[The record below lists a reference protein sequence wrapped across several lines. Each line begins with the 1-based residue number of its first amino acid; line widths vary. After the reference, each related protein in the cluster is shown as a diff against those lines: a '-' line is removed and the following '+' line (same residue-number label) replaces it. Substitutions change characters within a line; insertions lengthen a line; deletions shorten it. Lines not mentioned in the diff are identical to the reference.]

1 MAAGIQ
7 ASPIGFFDSGVGGL
21 SVWSEV
27 VRLLPREGTVYLAD
41 NAHCPYGPQPAERVI
56 ALSRANTEF
65 LLSKGCKLIVV
76 ACNTAT
82 AAAIDALRANYP
94 VPFIG
99 MEPAV
104 KPAALA
110 SAKHLVG
117 VLATAGTLHGRLYR
131 ETSERFA
138 GNARMVVREVHGWV
152 EAVERGETD
161 TPETLEL
168 VRKEVQPLLDAGVD
182 SLVLGCTHFPFLRK
196 AIEAVAGT
204 GVRLYD
210 PAPAVARQAKRVL
223 AKSDLLAD
231 AATPSEPVR
240 EFIATGGRAVLE
252 LMLRKL
258 SSGADA

>member
-1 MAAGIQ
+1 MPAGIQ
-7 ASPIGFFDSGVGGL
+7 AGPIGFFDSGVGGL
-21 SVWSEV
+21 SVWREV
-27 VRLLPREGTVYLAD
+27 VRLLPNEGTVYLAD
-41 NAHCPYGPQPAERVI
+41 NAHCPYGPQPAERIV
-56 ALSRANTEF
+56 ALSRANTDF

-82 AAAIDALRANYP
+82 AAAIDTLRANYS

-138 GNARMVVREVHGWV
+138 GNAKMVVREVHGWV
-152 EAVERGETD
+152 EAVERGEMN
-161 TPETLEL
+161 TPATLEL
-168 VRKEVQPLLDAGVD
+168 VRKEVRPLLDAGVD
-182 SLVLGCTHFPFLRK
+182 SLVLGCTHFPFLRN

-210 PAPAVARQAKRVL
+210 PAPAVARQVKRVL
-223 AKSDLLAD
+223 TKNGLLVE
-231 AATPSEPVR
+231 AAAPSKPLR
-240 EFIATGGRAVLE
+240 EFIATGDRATLE
-252 LMLRKL
+252 LLLRSL
-258 SSGADA
+258 